1 MIRYLYLL
9 SLVCSIS
16 IYAQDN
22 SGCTNTAALNYD
34 AEATIDDE
42 SCIVVNHTPEN
53 HWGYQTSEFSHLIVI
68 PESSDLTINSQAIS
82 VGDFIGVFYTYNNQE
97 YCAGYS
103 YWTGQNTHIT
113 VWGSNE
119 EQDMQL
125 GTPFE
130 FKVWDSQNAIAY
142 PAQATYTIAGP
153 YSDGI
158 LGANA
163 FSQLNTLSASGTT
176 DISVDMINVPN
187 DGCGIT
193 FSEFSVQLSNL
204 GNTDVY
210 FLELD
215 LAYNANEVTDF
226 QYVNLLPGNSLE
238 YSFIDLIDIT
248 AQTDVDFNVSLAD
261 TFDSNSSNNSAS
273 NSITNQPPLEVQIL
287 QSPPSCV
294 GNDDGSLTI
303 LVQGGQE
310 DYNIEWD
317 GSLSGFQVDGLS
329 SGSYSF
335 TVSDQGL
342 CSATIDAVITEP
354 SVLSFEL
361 VYNPILC
368 ADSTTALTFDI
379 TGGVAP
385 YEVDWLGSNNLALYA
400 GTHSAIITDAN
411 SCSLNAEFTLAEPQI
426 ISVENTIIPVPCV
439 GETASVHL
447 DVSGGTGDYTIN
459 WQGVDS
465 LEIPNGNYTVLVADE
480 NSCLIEH
487 NILIEDPE
495 EISINLNKIDA
506 LCTDGYGMIDP
517 VISGGLAPYIL
528 SFDGDMSALIPGNYL
543 FGVEDANGCVKN
555 EIFSIEEGESDLVGC
570 YGVSFSDDTLVFNP
584 TNSFT
589 TLELEIPIYSALPQT
604 VFFSTDNSN
613 LSIVE
618 DSLVFTSAGSQ
629 TIHVEVYQEQAIE
642 FETQINATASV
653 WGQAS
658 VLVSGT
664 VIQSEFQLST
674 NSLDFQDNTLL
685 NSDTLS
691 FWINNYGTAV
701 LEVNS
706 MSSSSELVDL
716 DWYNSPINPGD
727 SLLVN
732 AIYTP
737 VNSGYLQSS
746 INILTNDPINPS
758 MEVICIGNAVS
769 EVLDIQ
775 TGNWTTE
782 NSPYSVLADIIIPH
796 GDTLEIESGVVVNF
810 VPNTKL
816 IVQGT
821 LITNGTQSD
830 SIYFNNAALV
840 VDSSDT
846 AVNLNYVVFNNAEKE
861 IVVDYEPTLYFYDD
875 FENGSSQNYDF
886 DELWEYVETDY
897 GHESIVN
904 EYGASGYHYVT
915 INSGADYG
923 ENYLRLYRSQSYGN
937 SSTYYSSI
945 NNKSSIITNPVVL
958 MQNYHTIMVDFDY
971 KMYSLDQEVSTW
983 SVPSSSSSSYL
994 NLYYRLNSGGWIK
1007 YRVIDQTTSSYVH
1020 QNSFIINEFE
1030 EGDILEVKLELF
1042 KSRCYS
1048 TSEFR
1053 LDNFRIRGYNSEL
1066 SVIEDYEFEDQDP
1079 NEVWTSMQ
1087 GTANLTSSYSQNIY
1101 NLELSSSSQD
1111 SYLESK
1117 IYTIP
1122 EAHKHIK
1129 FELDYRITTSE
1140 NLCNTK
1146 FYWNKNGGDWLEIF
1160 SSEQNTISSEY
1171 EHFIAELPN
1180 SVQEGDLVRFKVY
1193 NDIYNSAAN
1202 SNNQTVYIDDFKITV
1217 YKEFY
1222 GMYLDQL
1229 SPQISVVN
1237 SVFNATNSRFEK
1249 ANLGVLG
1256 QSVLNYENSI
1266 VNHALEDAIITG
1278 HDSTQIN
1285 ISNSIFSAHEGSA
1298 IHILKN
1304 NCEINI
1310 SNSELTG
1317 NQLDALL
1324 IDGENC
1330 LTNLSKSVFK
1340 ENENWAYN
1348 ATGHY
1353 NLLEGDSLLFEN
1365 NGAGLRSQRSNS
1377 GINLFDVVFSN
1388 NTGNAIETNGQYS
1401 HVRLEKGVF
1410 SGNASAVYM
1419 VGDAFAT
1426 LDNCVIHDN
1435 SGIGVRTNGNQII
1448 NYSTIFNNGGI
1459 GLHTDN
1465 SMALQNSIVFNNNPN
1480 ELMQVYCAENLDAQY
1495 SIIQGVYSYG
1505 INSNPNEET
1514 LNQVITADPNLDENG
1529 YLLTGSPA
1537 IDAAMPWEHDHIMP
1551 PGLDGVTADMGAYG
1565 GPNNHVWGDGSSE
1578 ATEIPDGAPTIVEV
1592 VDIPQDQGGYVGLQ
1606 FQGSVFDFELAGY
1619 DIIYYSIWRNL
1630 QLDTSGED
1638 FWEKIGEIPSQSF
1651 QYYGFTAQTL
1661 GDSIAGIPVLSEF
1674 TIIAHTN
1681 FEDVYWMSEI
1691 ASGYSIDNVAP
1702 LMPEG
1707 MEGRYEYQGDITL
1720 DWTPPLE
1727 DDYTHSE
1734 IYRDG
1739 VFIGETN
1746 SDEFIDQMALENN
1759 VYSYSVHHVDLSGNL
1774 SDVGTIEIS
1783 SMLPSWTFDVSVSTH
1798 HIAIPNDITISMSQD
1813 QFDRGDFIGV
1823 FYEMND
1829 SYECGGMV
1837 QWSEED
1843 IILTAFGTSDLNPG
1857 FSINDEFVWKYWDA
1871 SKNEYYHVDAT
1882 YDSALPN
1889 SANFIDDGLSALQ
1902 SIHIYAKQEI
1912 DLPQGWSMISSYVLE
1927 DNLLMS
1933 SLLAPVNDDI
1943 FIVKDENGTVYWP
1956 AYSFN
1961 EIGDLSEDKGYKLLM
1976 HTTNSIEFTGIKVI
1990 PNEKVLNLN
1999 EGWQIMPYL
2008 REKPASAEVLFET
2021 ISESIVIVKDD
2032 LGNVYWPEWD
2042 VNTIGNLL
2050 PGKGYQVKMTNDRNY
2065 NYPANALELPLEER
2079 FGDFEPEYFI
2089 VQNRTASNMTIGI
2102 PLDAWDV
2109 LPNILDEIAVCDA
2122 QDRVLGSAVFNG
2134 ADMVISVWAND
2145 EYSTSKV
2152 GMLEGESFQI
2162 KYRDQINNTTYSLK
2176 ATAWEQGSSEF
2187 EEDEI
2192 AIVSWI
2198 EQGGI
2203 IDKDFHLY
2211 PVVPNPSSSVAT
2223 LQIFSPET
2231 KEVFIKLFNV
2241 LGELV
2246 FEENVQVEEGIHI
2259 YEIPSYRFENGTY
2272 TVKVETDSGVDVQS
2286 IQIIR

>member
-1 MIRYLYLL
+1 MKRYLYLL

-16 IYAQDN
+16 LFAQDY
-22 SGCTNTAALNYD
+22 SGCTNPLALNFD
-34 AEATIDDE
+34 AEANNDDGT
-42 SCIVVNHTPEN
+42 CLLVNHTPEN
-53 HWGYQTSEFSHLIVI
+53 YWDFQASEFSHLIVI
-68 PESSDLTINSQAIS
+68 PESADLTINNAPLKI
-82 VGDFIGVFYTYNNQE
+82 GDFIGVFYTYNEQE
-97 YCAGYS
+97 FCAGYS
-103 YWTGQNTHIT
+103 YWMGTNTHIS

-119 EQDMQL
+119 ESEMQL
-125 GTPFE
+125 GTSFE
-130 FKVWDSQNAIAY
+130 FKVWDSETAIAY
-142 PAQATYTIAGP
+142 PADAAYTIGGP
-153 YSDGI
+153 YIGGVFSI
-158 LGANA
+158 NA
-163 FSQLNTLSASGTT
+163 FSQLSSLSATGTT
-176 DISVDMINVPN
+176 DIALNAISSPVN
-187 DGCGIT
+187 GCGLLST
-193 FSEFSVQLSNL
+193 NVSVEILNL
-204 GNTDVY
+204 GSTDVY
-210 FLELD
+210 YIDLD
-215 LAYNANEVTDF
+215 VSYNSTSLSDG
-226 QYVNLLPGNSLE
+226 QYVSLLSNTTSTHTINE
-238 YSFIDLIDIT
+238 SIDLTGLSTIDLL
-248 AQTDVDFNVSLAD
+248 VSLD
-261 TFDSNSSNNSAS
+261 DDFDDNNSNNTVLS
-273 NSITNQPPLEVQIL
+273 SITNQSPLSVQISGTQVSCIGESDASL
-287 QSPPSCV
+287 QIEV
-294 GNDDGSLTI
+294 DGGNGAYS
-303 LVQGGQE
+303 
-310 DYNIEWD
+310 IEWED
-317 GSLSGFQVDGLS
+317 GLSGFDVSDLAAGN
-329 SGSYSF
+329 YTF
-335 TVSDQGL
+335 TVSDEGL

-354 SVLSFEL
+354 SVLSFDL

-368 ADSTTALTFDI
+368 ADSTTAITFDI

-426 ISVENTIIPVPCV
+426 ISVENTISPVPCV
-439 GETASVHL
+439 GETASVQL
-447 DVSGGTGDYTIN
+447 SIAGGTGDYSVN

-465 LEIPNGNYTVLVADE
+465 LEMPNGSFTVLVSDE

-487 NILIEDPE
+487 TILIEDPE
-495 EISINLNKIDA
+495 EISISLDKIDA
-506 LCTDGYGMIDP
+506 LCSDGYGMIDP
-517 VISGGLAPYIL
+517 VVSGGSAPYIL

-543 FGVEDANGCVKN
+543 IGVEDANGCVKN
-555 EIFSIEEGESDLVGC
+555 EIFSIEEAESDLVGC
-570 YGVSFSDDTLVFNP
+570 YGISFPDDTLIFDP

-589 TLELEIPIYSALPQT
+589 TIELEIPIFSALPQT
-604 VFFSTDNSN
+604 VFFSVDNSN
-613 LSIVE
+613 LVIVE

-629 TIHVEVYQEQAIE
+629 SISVEVYQEQAIE
-642 FETQINATASV
+642 FIAEINAISSEWGEASI
-653 WGQAS
+653 
-658 VLVSGT
+658 
-664 VIQSEFQLST
+664 VIEGSIVQPEILLST
-674 NSLDFQDNTLL
+674 TILDFQDNTLL

-691 FWINNYGTAV
+691 FWINNIGTAV

-706 MSSSSELVDL
+706 MSSSSELVDV

-737 VNSGYLQSS
+737 VNSGYLQSL
-746 INILTNDPINPS
+746 INILTNDPINPG

-821 LITNGTQSD
+821 LITNGTQTD

-846 AVNLNYVVFNNAEKE
+846 AVNLNHVVFNNAEKE

-886 DELWEYVETDY
+886 DELWEYEETDY
-897 GHESIVN
+897 LYEPIVN
-904 EYGASGYHYVT
+904 EYGSNGYHYVT

-923 ENYLRLYRSQSYGN
+923 ENYLKLYRGNTNYNN
-937 SSTYYSSI
+937 SST
-945 NNKSSIITNPVVL
+945 NNKSSIVTNPVVL
-958 MQNYHTIMVDFDY
+958 SENYHTIMVDFDY

-983 SVPSSSSSSYL
+983 NVPSSSSSSYL
-994 NLYYRLNSGGWIK
+994 NLYYRLNYGGWNK

-1020 QNSFIINEFE
+1020 QNSFIISEFE

-1042 KSRCYS
+1042 KYRNYS
-1048 TSEFR
+1048 YSEFR

-1079 NEVWTSMQ
+1079 NEVWTSKQ

-1111 SYLESK
+1111 SYLESRV
-1117 IYTIP
+1117 YTIP

-1129 FELDYRITTSE
+1129 FELDYRITNSE

-1160 SSEQNTISSEY
+1160 ASEQNTISSEY

-1237 SVFNATNSRFEK
+1237 STFNATNSRFEK

-1310 SNSELTG
+1310 ENSEFTE
-1317 NQLDALL
+1317 NQLDVLL

-1330 LTNLSKSVFK
+1330 VTNLSKAVFK

-1435 SGIGVRTNGNQII
+1435 SGIGVRTNGNQIV

-1529 YLLTGSPA
+1529 YLLTASPA

-1578 ATEIPDGAPTIVEV
+1578 ATEIPDGAPSIVEII
-1592 VDIPQDQGGYVGLQ
+1592 DIPQDQGGFVGIQ
-1606 FQGSVFDFELAGY
+1606 FEGSVFDFSLAGY
-1619 DIIYYSIWRNL
+1619 DIQYYSLWRNL
-1630 QLDTSGED
+1630 QLDPFGED
-1638 FWEKIGEIPSQSF
+1638 FWEKIGEVPAQSF
-1651 QYYGFTAQTL
+1651 QYYGFTAETL
-1661 GDSIAGIPVLSEF
+1661 GDSILENPIQSEYS
-1674 TIIAHTN
+1674 IIAHTN
-1681 FEDVYWMSEI
+1681 FEDVYWMSEVGV
-1691 ASGYSIDNVAP
+1691 GYSIDNVAP
-1702 LMPEG
+1702 LVPEG
-1707 MEGRYEYQGDITL
+1707 MEGRYMYQGDITL
-1720 DWTPPLE
+1720 DWNPPLE
-1727 DDYTHSE
+1727 DDFTHSQ

-1739 VFIGETN
+1739 VYIGETN
-1746 SDEFIDQMALENN
+1746 SNEFIDETILENN
-1759 VYSYSVHHVDLSGNL
+1759 IYSYSVHHVDLSGNL
-1774 SDVGTIEIS
+1774 SDVGSIEIS
-1783 SMLPSWTFDVSVSTH
+1783 SMLPIWNFGTSQTSH
-1798 HIAIPNDITISMSQD
+1798 HIAIPADITISMYQD
-1813 QFDRGDFIGV
+1813 QLDRGDFIGV
-1823 FYEMND
+1823 FYELNN
-1829 SYECGGMV
+1829 SYECGGMI

-1843 IILTAFGTSDLNPG
+1843 IVLTAYGNSDNSNG
-1857 FSINDEFVWKYWDA
+1857 FNINDEFIWRYWDA
-1871 SKNEYYHVDAT
+1871 SKNEYYHVDVT
-1882 YDSALPN
+1882 YDNALPN

-1902 SIHIYAKQEI
+1902 SIHVYAKQEI

-1933 SLLAPVNDDI
+1933 SLLAPVNNDI

-1961 EIGDLSEDKGYKLLM
+1961 EIGDLSDEQGYKLLM
-1976 HTTNSIEFTGIKVI
+1976 HTANSIEFTGRKVI

-2032 LGNVYWPEWD
+2032 LGNVYWPQWG

-2065 NYPANALELPLEER
+2065 NYPANALELPLEPR
-2079 FGDFEPEYFI
+2079 LGDFEPEYFV

-2134 ADMVISVWAND
+2134 EDMVISVWAND
-2145 EYSTSKV
+2145 EYSPSKV

-2162 KYRDQINNTTYSLK
+2162 KYRNQNNNTTYSLK
-2176 ATAWEQGSSEF
+2176 ATAWEQGSSQF

-2203 IDKDFHLY
+2203 IDKDFHIY
-2211 PVVPNPSSSVAT
+2211 PVVPNPSSSMAT
-2223 LQIFSPET
+2223 LQIFSPED
-2231 KEVFIKLFNV
+2231 KIASIKLINI

-2246 FEENVQVEEGIHI
+2246 FEENIQVEDGIQN
-2259 YEIPSYRFENGTY
+2259 YEIPSYRFGNGVY
-2272 TVKVETDSGVDVQS
+2272 TVKVETDCGIDVQS